1 MRKWEELPAE
11 MRTEEVRYYYDLLC
25 KKRFSLIL
33 KRAFDIVASAIMLM
47 LLSWLF
53 LILAIAIKL
62 DSPGPVFYRQER
74 VTQYGKRFRI
84 HKFRTMVNNAD
95 KKGTLVT
102 VKNDSRV
109 TRVGS
114 FIRKCRLDEVSQL
127 IDVFVGDM
135 TFVGTR
141 PEVPKYVDRYA
152 PEMMAT
158 LLLPAGVTSEA
169 SILYKDEDTLLDGAI
184 DVEKVYVE
192 EVLPGKMYYNLKS
205 IENSGGYSTLFR
217 TVFAVLG
224 KEYKP
229 DTEGEREFALK
240 IKTENKGCPLQ
251 IREVNKLDKALI
263 DEIVQIHLDTFTG
276 FFLTFMGKGFL
287 RQMYRS
293 YCEYEDSGVL
303 VAMDNGTPIGF
314 LAYSGDL
321 SGLYKYMIKKRLF
334 LFGWYSLGAFF
345 RKPSVF
351 LRLVRALLK
360 PGESKRDEKYVELA
374 SIGVKP
380 TNKSKGIGTKLIDE
394 LKHKVDFSKYAYIT
408 LETDA
413 DNNERANIFYQK
425 NGFVLERE
433 FSTPEG
439 RRMNEYRFD
448 RESIKVGS
456 TVDISI

>member
-1 MRKWEELPAE
+1 M
-11 MRTEEVRYYYDLLC
+11 
-25 KKRFSLIL
+25 
-33 KRAFDIVASAIMLM
+33 
-47 LLSWLF
+47 
-53 LILAIAIKL
+53 
-62 DSPGPVFYRQER
+62 
-74 VTQYGKRFRI
+74 
-84 HKFRTMVNNAD
+84 
-95 KKGTLVT
+95 
-102 VKNDSRV
+102 
-109 TRVGS
+109 
-114 FIRKCRLDEVSQL
+114 
-127 IDVFVGDM
+127 
-135 TFVGTR
+135 
-141 PEVPKYVDRYA
+141 
-152 PEMMAT
+152 
-158 LLLPAGVTSEA
+158 
-169 SILYKDEDTLLDGAI
+169 
-184 DVEKVYVE
+184 
-192 EVLPGKMYYNLKS
+192 
-205 IENSGGYSTLFR
+205 
-217 TVFAVLG
+217 G